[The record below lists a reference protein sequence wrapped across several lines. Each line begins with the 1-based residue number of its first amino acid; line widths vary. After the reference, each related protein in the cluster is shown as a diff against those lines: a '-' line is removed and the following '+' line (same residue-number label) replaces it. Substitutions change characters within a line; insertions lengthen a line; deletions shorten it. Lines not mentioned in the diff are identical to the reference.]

1 MKLNIACLLGLLIV
15 LPNCIFNRSSRNYDC
30 ARAAYENIL
39 FKYERD
45 MALFEK
51 IQSILEREEKLRLI
65 HEFKDEILL
74 KNESYNDEH
83 QGLFTRKNEIANYPF
98 TQYKMAL
105 DCDIKVLED
114 TKTRLY
120 WKQEGLGKSF
130 QDLINTLDKM
140 RKYVVLCEEYAR
152 ERHMMERR
160 KILVVEKQARDK
172 AAQAKKQVTRRTS
185 KQAINKQ
192 V

>member
-1 MKLNIACLLGLLIV
+1 MSGLVLLV
-15 LPNCIFNRSSRNYDC
+15 FLPNCIFNKSSRNYDC

-45 MALFEK
+45 MAIFDK
-51 IQSILEREEKLRLI
+51 IQVTQDREEKLRLV

-74 KNESYNDEH
+74 KNEEYNDA
-83 QGLFTRKNEIANYPF
+83 QQSLFSRKNEMANYPF

-105 DCDIKVLED
+105 DCDINVLEK
-114 TKTRLY
+114 TKTHLY

-130 QDLINTLDKM
+130 QDLINTLDQM
-140 RKYVVLCEEYAR
+140 RKYVVLCQEYAR

-160 KILVVEKQARDK
+160 KIMLVEKQAHEN
-172 AAQAKKQVTRRTS
+172 QVST
-185 KQAINKQ
+185 NKQ
-192 V
+192 TARKSSRQTNHNK

>member
-1 MKLNIACLLGLLIV
+1 MHWLLLLVV
-15 LPNCIFNRSSRNYDC
+15 LPNCIFNKSSRNYDC

-45 MALFEK
+45 MALFHK
-51 IQSILEREEKLRLI
+51 IQITQDREEKLRLI

-74 KNESYNDEH
+74 KNEEYNDAH
-83 QGLFTRKNEIANYPF
+83 HGLFVRKNEIANYPF

-105 DCDIKVLED
+105 DCDINVLEK
-114 TKTRLY
+114 TKTHLY

-130 QDLINTLDKM
+130 QDLINTLDQI

-160 KILVVEKQARDK
+160 KIMVVEKQEHENK
-172 AAQAKKQVTRRTS
+172 IQSKKQATRKSSRR
-185 KQAINKQ
+185 INNK
-192 V
+192 